1 MPDPIPETKATPPQN
16 LAPEATALPD
26 AKASPDA
33 SASTD
38 SGAAPEAD
46 PMPPAAPLDPHP
58 ALDVGSTPPSTT
70 LPDPTSKS
78 AAPASPEDTARALKT
93 LWPALFAGAPK
104 PLKLRIQIDI
114 QERQPGRFSKQA
126 LSAFFRRHTGST
138 SYLHSVAHGKAR
150 FDLDGQPSGE
160 ISEEHRQIAREELA
174 RRRGNQDARRAL
186 EDQQRRNRAGL
197 LHDYERTTLTRANF
211 CVLKQVDEAE
221 LDGLLALAREE
232 AAEARRAAPPALSGT
247 PSRSGP
253 PPHSGPPPRSGPPD
267 RPRGPSRGGHSRGGP
282 PPRGKPT
289 GS

>member
-1 MPDPIPETKATPPQN
+1 MPDPIPEANPLPEANAQAEANVQPEASPQPGANAQPGASPQPEANAQPQANAQPEVSPLAKASPLAEANPPEASSKLDPSPASPAN
-16 LAPEATALPD
+16 APPEATASL
-26 AKASPDA
+26 
-33 SASTD
+33 
-38 SGAAPEAD
+38 
-46 PMPPAAPLDPHP
+46 
-58 ALDVGSTPPSTT
+58 V
-70 LPDPTSKS
+70 
-78 AAPASPEDTARALKT
+78 APASPEDVARALKA

-138 SYLHSVAHGKAR
+138 SYLHAVAHGRAR

-160 ISEEHRQIAREELA
+160 ISDEHRQIAREELA
-174 RRRGNQDARRAL
+174 RRRGNQDARREL

-211 CVLKQVDEAE
+211 CVLRQVDEAE

-232 AAEARRAAPPALSGT
+232 AAAARRAAPPVR
-247 PSRSGP
+247 PGP
-253 PPHSGPPPRSGPPD
+253 PSG
-267 RPRGPSRGGHSRGGP
+267 PRGPSRGGP

-289 GS
+289 GA